1 MDYLGIWWLWE
12 VGLFILI
19 ISIPTPLKT
28 MVARVLLAGLRLLQL
43 LGRILGKIWLFLL
56 PVLQPLSGIMLRW
69 IVLPFYKTV
78 LLGRLRMASVMTS
91 ARGFFF
97 LLFTNKY
104 VLHAV
109 LLGIVLFTVFSQF
122 QGRDATAHDPGQGS
136 ILYALVSEGQDE
148 VIQEEIYLD
157 APAPRVS
164 YFGDDT
170 IEAVPDIDF
179 DYEPGIAADLTV
191 PGSIAQQPGLPSSP
205 DGASTQPD
213 VIVQRTQTELY
224 TVREGDVVGTIARR
238 FGITIE
244 TIISA
249 NRLTKQASIR
259 PGDTLKIPATSGVL
273 HVVKKGDTVT
283 KLAQT
288 YRAEAD
294 KIITINNLA
303 DRALTPGEEIVIP
316 DGVSPVVVVTRPL
329 NTAVRPNIPT
339 TNIKNKSLD
348 KYQELIDVRGD
359 TRTKPADINV
369 NTAPLTKLL
378 WPTTQHSITQYYGWN
393 HTGVDL
399 DGDYVDAIY
408 ASADGVVETAGWN
421 SGGYG
426 LMIFIDHQ
434 NGMKTRYA
442 HASKMFVKAGD
453 RVKKGQVIAMVGT
466 TGRSTGTHLHYEV
479 YLNGKRQNPL
489 KYIK

>member
-1 MDYLGIWWLWE
+1 
-12 VGLFILI
+12 
-19 ISIPTPLKT
+19 
-28 MVARVLLAGLRLLQL
+28 
-43 LGRILGKIWLFLL
+43 
-56 PVLQPLSGIMLRW
+56 
-69 IVLPFYKTV
+69 
-78 LLGRLRMASVMTS
+78 
-91 ARGFFF
+91 
-97 LLFTNKY
+97 
-104 VLHAV
+104 
-109 LLGIVLFTVFSQF
+109 
-122 QGRDATAHDPGQGS
+122 
-136 ILYALVSEGQDE
+136 
-148 VIQEEIYLD
+148 
-157 APAPRVS
+157 
-164 YFGDDT
+164 
-170 IEAVPDIDF
+170 
-179 DYEPGIAADLTV
+179 
-191 PGSIAQQPGLPSSP
+191 
-205 DGASTQPD
+205 
-213 VIVQRTQTELY
+213 
-224 TVREGDVVGTIARR
+224 
-238 FGITIE
+238 
-244 TIISA
+244 
-249 NRLTKQASIR
+249 
-259 PGDTLKIPATSGVL
+259 
-273 HVVKKGDTVT
+273 
-283 KLAQT
+283 LAQT

-303 DRALTPGEEIVIP
+303 DRARTPGEEIVIP

>member
-1 MDYLGIWWLWE
+1 
-12 VGLFILI
+12 
-19 ISIPTPLKT
+19 
-28 MVARVLLAGLRLLQL
+28 MVARVLLIGLRLLQL
-43 LGRILGKIWLFLL
+43 LGRILQKIWLFLL
-56 PVLQPLSGIMLRW
+56 PVLQPIFNAILRW
-69 IVLPFYKTV
+69 IVLPLYKTT
-78 LLGRLRMASVMTS
+78 LFARLRVASVMTS

-122 QGRDATAHDPGQGS
+122 QGRDATAADPGQGS
-136 ILYALVSEGQDE
+136 ILYALVSEERDE
-148 VIQEEIYLD
+148 VIQEEVYLG
-157 APAPRVS
+157 APVPRIS
-164 YFGDDT
+164 YLGDDT

-179 DYEPGIAADLTV
+179 DYEPDIAADLTV

-205 DGASTQPD
+205 DDPSAQPD

-249 NRLTKQASIR
+249 NRLTKQASIK

-294 KIITINNLA
+294 KIIATNNLA

-316 DGVSPVVVVTRPL
+316 DGISPVVVVTRPV

>member
-1 MDYLGIWWLWE
+1 M
-12 VGLFILI
+12 
-19 ISIPTPLKT
+19 
-28 MVARVLLAGLRLLQL
+28 
-43 LGRILGKIWLFLL
+43 
-56 PVLQPLSGIMLRW
+56 LQPFFAAILRW
-69 IVLPFYKTV
+69 VVLPLYKTI
-78 LLGRLRMASVMTS
+78 LFGRLRVASVMTS

-109 LLGIVLFTVFSQF
+109 LLGIVVFTIFSQF
-122 QGRDATAHDPGQGS
+122 QGRDAAVADPGQGS
-136 ILYALVSEGQDE
+136 ILYALVSEGQNE
-148 VIQEEIYLD
+148 VIHEEVYLD
-157 APAPRVS
+157 PPSPRVS
-164 YFGDDT
+164 YLGSDT

-179 DYEPGIAADLTV
+179 DYEPGVAADLTV
-191 PGSIAQQPGLPSSP
+191 PGSIAQLPGLPSSP
-205 DGASTQPD
+205 DETPSEPD
-213 VIVQRTQTELY
+213 VIVTRTQTELY

-238 FGITIE
+238 FGVNIE
-244 TIISA
+244 TIIAA
-249 NRLTKQASIR
+249 NRLTKQASIK
-259 PGDTLKIPATSGVL
+259 PGDTLKIPPVSGVL

-294 KIITINNLA
+294 KIIATNNLA
-303 DRALTPGEEIVIP
+303 NRALTPGEEIVIP
-316 DGVSPVVVVTRPL
+316 DGVSPVVVVTRPP
-329 NTAVRPNIPT
+329 TGAVVRPGVPT
-339 TNIKNKSLD
+339 TNIRNKSLD

-359 TRTKPADINV
+359 TRAKPADVNV
-369 NTAPLTKLL
+369 NVAPPTKLL

-393 HTGVDL
+393 HTGIDL

-408 ASADGVVETAGWN
+408 ASADGSVEAAGWN

-426 LMIFIDHQ
+426 LQILIDHE
-434 NGMKTRYA
+434 NGLKTRYA
-442 HASKMFVKAGD
+442 HASKMFVKPGD

-489 KYIK
+489 RYIK